1 MPLNTRPGQ
10 DPAVKIA
17 ITHWTARFVANGVP
31 LGDVEEIAEN
41 IDRWDEWCEAWSARA
56 AVHETLALAA
66 EEEGCSLSCSE
77 HYTRAALCYHF
88 GKFLFVHRPDEMRE
102 AHRKAVSCWQR
113 ALLDATVPGERV
125 EVSFAGALL
134 AGILRRPSGIQ
145 RPPVVLMVM
154 GLDSAKE
161 EMGSYEMSFLSRG
174 LATLSFDGPGQ
185 GEAEYSLAI
194 RPDYET
200 PVSAMVK
207 WLRHRWDVD
216 ADRVGLWGVS
226 LGGYYAARAAAFEKR
241 IKACVALAGPYDLAE
256 SWDRLPELTRE
267 AFRVRSHLSAAGEA
281 HDHAGRFSLKGVAK
295 RITCPLLVVF
305 GTDDRLFPQSG
316 AQRLA
321 REAAGPTRLLMVEGA
336 DHVANN
342 RWYQYRPQ
350 TADWLAQQ
358 LSSGKTAA

>member
-1 MPLNTRPGQ
+1 MPLNTRHGQ
-10 DPAVKIA
+10 DSAVKIA

-31 LGDVEEIAEN
+31 LGDVEDIAEN
-41 IDRWDEWCEAWSARA
+41 IDRWDEWCKAWSARA
-56 AVHETLALAA
+56 AVHEKLGRTAK
-66 EEEGCSLSCSE
+66 EEHCSLSCSE

-88 GKFLFVHRPDEMRE
+88 GKFLFVHRLDEMYE

-113 ALLDATVPGERV
+113 ALRDATVPGERI
-125 EVSFAGALL
+125 EVPFGGSNL
-134 AGILRRPSGIQ
+134 AGILRRPSGIR
-145 RPPVVLMVM
+145 RPPIVLMVM

-161 EMGSYEMSFLSRG
+161 EMGRYEMGFLSRG

-200 PVSAMVK
+200 AVSAMVE
-207 WLRHRWDVD
+207 WLRCRQDVD

-226 LGGYYAARAAAFEKR
+226 LGGYYAARAAAFEKH

-256 SWDRLPELTRE
+256 SWDGLPDLTRE
-267 AFRVRSHLSAAGEA
+267 AFRVRSHLSTAGQA
-281 HDHAGRFSLKGVAK
+281 RDHAARLSLKGVAK
-295 RITCPLLVVF
+295 LITCPLLVVF
-305 GTDDRLFPQSG
+305 GTNDRLFPQSG

-321 REAAGPTRLLMVEGA
+321 REAAGPTRLLMIEGG
-336 DHVANN
+336 DHVAND

-350 TADWLAQQ
+350 SADWLVQQ
-358 LSSGKTAA
+358 LAAKTVT